1 MSDYEKVEGTDPS
14 DSCAG
19 NEQEEE
25 YREWLAFA
33 RTDFESAKY
42 LNGAP
47 FHPRPLN
54 AICYHCQQAAEKAVK
69 ALIVYF
75 GSQGGMPKVHDISFL
90 LNQIKNILYERN
102 GINVTD
108 ELLTAAD
115 SLSKYGIA
123 PRYPNEIEVD
133 EQMTGKALSDS
144 ESILQWAEDVMALS
158 SGTINPDS
166 KQK

>member
-1 MSDYEKVEGTDPS
+1 MSDYEKVEGVDSS
-14 DSCAG
+14 DIDA
-19 NEQEEE
+19 NDEQEEE
-25 YREWLAFA
+25 YLEWMAFA
-33 RTDFESAKY
+33 RTDYESAKY
-42 LNGAP
+42 LNGAL

-54 AICYHCQQAAEKAVK
+54 VICYHCQQAAEKAVK

-90 LNQIKNILYERN
+90 LNQIKNIIYEKK
-102 GINVTD
+102 GIIVTD
-108 ELLTAAD
+108 ELLIAAD

-144 ESILQWAEDVMALS
+144 EAILQWAEDVIALKPVYDRP
-158 SGTINPDS
+158 GE
-166 KQK
+166 